1 MSITEKLYSIFGVIF
16 GIGLVLLIYLV
27 PATRELAVLLPLS
40 FIGLLVNIGL
50 IFVVLKDLFTR
61 EGVDKNRKIIWT
73 MAMLICWPTIV
84 VYLFAHGFEAHPQN
98 PK

>member
-16 GIGLVLLIYLV
+16 GIGLILLLAMV
-27 PATRELAVLLPLS
+27 PAARELAVLLPLS

-61 EGVDKNRKIIWT
+61 EGVDKNKKIIWT
-73 MAMLICWPTIV
+73 MAMLICWPVIV
-84 VYLFAHGFEAHPQN
+84 VYLFVHGFKPHSPDA
-98 PK
+98 